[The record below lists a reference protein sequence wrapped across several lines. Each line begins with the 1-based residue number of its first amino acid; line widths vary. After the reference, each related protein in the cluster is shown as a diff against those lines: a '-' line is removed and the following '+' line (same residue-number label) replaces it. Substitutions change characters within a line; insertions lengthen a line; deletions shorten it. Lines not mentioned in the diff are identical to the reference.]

1 MMIRTNKFIFTS
13 SKLNLWNGLDI
24 IYQTLE
30 INTLSMEVWLLITS
44 IDFLMKLS
52 SLDGKALLKTKA
64 IYTEAWSWMPTINLK
79 YITLVSTIVM
89 IVTGIHSMIQV
100 LTKYILCPLLL
111 IVNSFMCSNMIEMN
125 SQLSTM
131 MSLTWTSMVTLDSST
146 SSNSQL
152 TIDSIFLEQWKLLQ
166 IHLMNLMIQTMLI
179 SMRSFKMKM
188 AIITSGAI

>member
-1 MMIRTNKFIFTS
+1 
-13 SKLNLWNGLDI
+13 
-24 IYQTLE
+24 
-30 INTLSMEVWLLITS
+30 
-44 IDFLMKLS
+44 
-52 SLDGKALLKTKA
+52 
-64 IYTEAWSWMPTINLK
+64 MPTINLK

-131 MSLTWTSMVTLDSST
+131 MSLTWTSMVTLDSTT

-152 TIDSIFLEQWKLLQ
+152 TIDSISLELFKLLQ
-166 IHLMNLMIQTMLI
+166 IHLIILMIQTMLI

-188 AIITSGAI
+188 AIITSRAI

>member
-1 MMIRTNKFIFTS
+1 MMRTNKFIFTS

-131 MSLTWTSMVTLDSST
+131 MSLTWTSMVTLDSTT

-152 TIDSIFLEQWKLLQ
+152 TIDSISLELFKLLQ
-166 IHLMNLMIQTMLI
+166 IHLIILMIQTMLI

-188 AIITSGAI
+188 AIITSRAI